1 MSQKIPIHS
10 LALLTALLSLVACAS
25 DENSQRVESDPWEP
39 LNRGIY
45 VANDVLDRAIIKP
58 VAIGYYK
65 VIPRFIRQGV
75 ANFSDNLKTPRSA
88 VNNFLQAKPKRGLS
102 DITRFL
108 FNSTIGVAG
117 LFDVASAGGLE
128 VYDEDFGQTLA
139 VWGVPDGPYVV
150 LPLLGPWTLRDALA
164 LPIDILSDPLIH
176 YDNSSVRD
184 KLYILRAIDL
194 RTRFFVA
201 ERFLEDSKDPYIT
214 VRESYLQSRRFLVYD
229 RDPPED
235 EDFYDDFEDDIE
247 ED

>member
-1 MSQKIPIHS
+1 MQKLSAHS
-10 LALLTALLSLVACAS
+10 LALLTALLSLAACAS
-25 DENSQRVESDPWEP
+25 GEHSQRVASDPWEP

-45 VANDVLDRAIIKP
+45 VANDVLDRAIFKP
-58 VAIGYYK
+58 VATGYYK
-65 VIPRFIRQGV
+65 VTPRFIRRGV

-88 VNNFLQAKPKRGLS
+88 VNNFLQAKPKQGFS
-102 DITRFL
+102 DIARFL
-108 FNSTIGVAG
+108 LNSTIGVVG
-117 LFDVASAGGLE
+117 LFDVASASGLE
-128 VYDEDFGQTLA
+128 MYNEDFGQTLA
-139 VWGVPDGPYVV
+139 VWGVPDGPYVY
-150 LPLLGPWTLRDALA
+150 LPLLGPQTLRDALA

-184 KLYILRAIDL
+184 KLYIVRAIDL

-229 RDPPED
+229 GNPPED
-235 EDFYDDFEDDIE
+235 EDFYEDFEDDIE